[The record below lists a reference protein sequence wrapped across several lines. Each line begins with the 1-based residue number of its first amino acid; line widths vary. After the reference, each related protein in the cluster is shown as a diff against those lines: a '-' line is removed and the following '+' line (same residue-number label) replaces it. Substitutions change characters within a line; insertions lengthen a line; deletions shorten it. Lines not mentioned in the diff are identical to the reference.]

1 MNDINVES
9 AADTF
14 IWFSVQGKNPVGDA
28 VGGVRTVKAVGPIEP
43 DAGGT
48 YRFEYTW
55 MTDLVETAVFK
66 SIKVQY
72 MDGSVKVIAHPDRV
86 VMDDDVAKTFKE

>member
-1 MNDINVES
+1 M
-9 AADTF
+9 
-14 IWFSVQGKNPVGDA
+14 
-28 VGGVRTVKAVGPIEP
+28 RTVKAVGPIEP